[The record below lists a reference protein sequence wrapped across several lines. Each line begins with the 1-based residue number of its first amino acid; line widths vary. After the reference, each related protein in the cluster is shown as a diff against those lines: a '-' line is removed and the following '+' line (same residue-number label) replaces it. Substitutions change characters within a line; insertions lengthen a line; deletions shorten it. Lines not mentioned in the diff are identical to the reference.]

1 MSDAH
6 WEELRALF
14 TPSQLDAASVLNSYG
29 LTLMPT
35 ALLPDLEEIS
45 STKPS
50 LMEAALY
57 PMFGEIV
64 WQHAHRFA
72 HLYGR
77 SSEFAMEKAGLLRK
91 EKRAPNCYNMFK
103 TFTSRMKP
111 EEGDHG

>member
-1 MSDAH
+1 M
-6 WEELRALF
+6 
-14 TPSQLDAASVLNSYG
+14 PSQLDAASVLNSYG

-35 ALLPDLEEIS
+35 ALLPDLKEIS
-45 STKPS
+45 LTKPS

-64 WQHAHRFA
+64 WQHTHRFT
-72 HLYGR
+72 HLYGH
-77 SSEFAMEKAGLLRK
+77 SSEFAMEKAGLLQK

-103 TFTSRMKP
+103 TFTSQMKP